1 MCSVYSKYQN
11 EVSTGSQKE
20 SYKKCKELKENEIPT
35 FLLSK
40 TLSNIRPF
48 RKMEAFSNKRD
59 RKRLRTT
66 LEIAS
71 LKHSTQNYFQFTIL
85 GHSLLEK
92 QNNFENVSY
101 RNIS

>member
-1 MCSVYSKYQN
+1 
-11 EVSTGSQKE
+11 
-20 SYKKCKELKENEIPT
+20 
-35 FLLSK
+35 
-40 TLSNIRPF
+40 
-48 RKMEAFSNKRD
+48 MEAFSNKRD

-66 LEIAS
+66 LEITL